1 MNTAINYFEQ
11 KDIEK
16 RIFTIRNVQVM
27 LDSHL
32 AEMYG
37 VETKNLNR
45 AVKRN
50 ENRFPESF
58 RFQLT
63 KEELET
69 IYSQIEFST
78 DLRFQNGTSS
88 LEHGG
93 RRYFP
98 YVFTEQGVAM
108 LSGILRSD
116 MAVQISIRIMTA
128 FVEMRKLISS
138 YSGLFQRMNHVERK
152 QVETDEKFEQVF
164 KALES
169 DTLKKESGIFFDGQV
184 FDAYNFIADLI
195 RSAESSIQL
204 IDNYVNDSVLL
215 LMNKRKKG
223 VVVTIYTKSP
233 SATFKLDVEKY
244 NEQFECIYLKE
255 IENAH
260 DRFLIIDEKSMYHI
274 GASLK
279 DLGKKWFAFSKI
291 DKETIS
297 ILDKLND

>member
-45 AVKRN
+45 SVKRN

-78 DLRFQNGTSS
+78 DLRFQFGTSS

-223 VVVTIYTKSP
+223 VTVTIYTKSP

-279 DLGKKWFAFSKI
+279 DLGKKWFAFS
-291 DKETIS
+291 
-297 ILDKLND
+297 

>member
-78 DLRFQNGTSS
+78 DLRFQFGTSS

-98 YVFTEQGVAM
+98 YAFTEQGVAM

-128 FVEMRKLISS
+128 FVEMRKFISS
-138 YSGLFQRMNHVERK
+138 YSGLFQRMNNVERK

-169 DTLKKESGIFFDGQV
+169 DTLKKE
-184 FDAYNFIADLI
+184 
-195 RSAESSIQL
+195 
-204 IDNYVNDSVLL
+204 
-215 LMNKRKKG
+215 K
-223 VVVTIYTKSP
+223 
-233 SATFKLDVEKY
+233 
-244 NEQFECIYLKE
+244 
-255 IENAH
+255 
-260 DRFLIIDEKSMYHI
+260 
-274 GASLK
+274 
-279 DLGKKWFAFSKI
+279 
-291 DKETIS
+291 
-297 ILDKLND
+297 